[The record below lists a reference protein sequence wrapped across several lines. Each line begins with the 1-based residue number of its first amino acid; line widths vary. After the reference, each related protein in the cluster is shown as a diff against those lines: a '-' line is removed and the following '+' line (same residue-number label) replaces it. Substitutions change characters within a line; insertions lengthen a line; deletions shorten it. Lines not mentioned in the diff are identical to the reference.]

1 MQNELTTTIDWGRRR
16 REVRALPETI
26 HKAAM
31 RVEQLVATR
40 LGLVSEECLE
50 VRNVP
55 WRQGVIERTGG
66 CQVGTWTFASTTNI
80 TETGPKADIYVLS
93 YRNVW
98 HKVETL
104 EDVKQAVTA

>member
-1 MQNELTTTIDWGRRR
+1 METTTIDWGRRR
-16 REVRALPETI
+16 REVRSLPETI

-31 RVEQLVATR
+31 RVEQLVAMR
-40 LGLVSEECLE
+40 LGLVAEECLE

-55 WRQGVIERTGG
+55 WRQGVIERSGG
-66 CQVGTWTFASTTNI
+66 CQVGTWTFASSTDI

-104 EDVKQAVTA
+104 EEITKAVTA

>member
-1 MQNELTTTIDWGRRR
+1 MPELTTTIEYNRRR
-16 REVRALPETI
+16 REVRRLSETI

-31 RVEQLVATR
+31 RVEALVATR
-40 LGLVSEECLE
+40 LGLIAEECLE
-50 VRNVP
+50 VRDVP

-80 TETGPKADIYVLS
+80 TGTGPRADIYVLS

-104 EDVKQAVTA
+104 EEVNQAVTA

>member
-1 MQNELTTTIDWGRRR
+1 MQDNTTTTIEYNRRR

-55 WRQGVIERTGG
+55 WRQGVIERSGG
-66 CQVGTWTFASTTNI
+66 CQVGTWIFASTTAI
-80 TETGPKADIYVLS
+80 TETGPRADIYVLS

-104 EDVKQAVTA
+104 EEITRAVTA

>member
-1 MQNELTTTIDWGRRR
+1 MQNELTTTIEYNRRR
-16 REVRALPETI
+16 REVRQLSETI

-31 RVEQLVATR
+31 RVEQLVAAR

-50 VRNVP
+50 VKNVP

-66 CQVGTWTFASTTNI
+66 CQVGTWTFASSTDI
-80 TETGPKADIYVLS
+80 TPQGPKADIYVLS

-104 EDVKQAVTA
+104 EDVTKAVTA

>member
-1 MQNELTTTIDWGRRR
+1 
-16 REVRALPETI
+16 
-26 HKAAM
+26 M
-31 RVEQLVATR
+31 RVEQLVAMR
-40 LGLVSEECLE
+40 LGLVAEECLE

-55 WRQGVIERTGG
+55 WRQGVIERSGG
-66 CQVGTWTFASTTNI
+66 CQVGTWIFASTTDI
-80 TETGPKADIYVLS
+80 TETGPRADIYVLS